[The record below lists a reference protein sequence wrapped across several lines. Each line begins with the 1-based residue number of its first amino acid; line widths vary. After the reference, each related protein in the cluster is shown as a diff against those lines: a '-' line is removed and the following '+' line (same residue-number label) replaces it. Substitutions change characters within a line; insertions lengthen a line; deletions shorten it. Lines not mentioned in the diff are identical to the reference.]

1 MRRLTVGVVPA
12 RMGSRGFPRKNFAEI
27 EGLPLYLLAVRQ
39 ASRTCD
45 LTIFTTDIDER
56 TLLTLPESA
65 VLHCRSAINS
75 TDHASMSCVLEEL
88 IKAYRLDDVDIVLLQ
103 PTSPL
108 RMDADI
114 KDSIDVF
121 LTNDFDI
128 VMSVNETSNTVF
140 KCGTL
145 SDGYFSAM
153 RANSDCFQNRQVL
166 PKVYEPNGA
175 VYVFNSAW
183 FKSNNYSLNADKI
196 GASIMPKERSFDI
209 DTETDYKDILRNMVI
224 KVKND

>member
-12 RMGSRGFPRKNFAEI
+12 RAGSRGFPKKNFAEI
-27 EGLPLYLLAVRQ
+27 GGLPLYLLAVRQ

-45 LTIFTTDIDER
+45 LTILTTDIEER
-56 TLLTLPESA
+56 TLSTLPKDTA
-65 VLHCRSAINS
+65 LHRRSAINS
-75 TDHASMSCVLEEL
+75 TDHAPMSSVLEEV
-88 IKAYRLDDVDIVLLQ
+88 IKAFQLNDVHIVLLQ

-121 LTNDFDI
+121 ESNEFDI
-128 VMSVNETSNTVF
+128 VMSVNETSNAIF

-153 RANSDCFQNRQVL
+153 RANSDCFQNRQVF
-166 PKVYEPNGA
+166 PKVYKPNGA
-175 VYVFNSAW
+175 VYVFNSSW
-183 FKSNNYSLNADKI
+183 FKTNNYSLNADKI
-196 GASIMPKERSFDI
+196 GASIMPRERSFDI
-209 DTETDYKDILRNMVI
+209 DTENDYKDILQNMSI
-224 KVKND
+224 RLKK